1 MKVEFL
7 KQGYF
12 KGKVYNKCDICE
24 MTPQSAN
31 IYTDFNTVK
40 KYFGNKEAG
49 ENTLEDKQEQNEV
62 VDLAEYSY
70 KKLQELCKEKNLKY
84 TGKKDELIA
93 LLNGYDGVS

>member
-7 KQGYF
+7 KDGYLKKPYK
-12 KGKVYNKCDICE
+12 KGDICE
-24 MTPQSAN
+24 MSQYYAN
-31 IYTDFNTVK
+31 IYLNCRTVK
-40 KYFGNKEAG
+40 KYFGTKKAG
-49 ENTLEDKQEQNEV
+49 ENTLEVKQEQNEV